1 MTMLNHLLVFGIIAT
16 AAPLLIITATTATA
30 SHYRWN
36 LSAPSARSW
45 TSLATTARSHW
56 GGGSTTSSTI
66 RQRRRRRRN
75 NTGFFYGLR
84 DDDINNEVIT
94 LIAASSSSLLSPS
107 PSCLLKEEYDS
118 INNDDGEKNEEEAWM
133 MMPTTYSTSAM
144 TKPRPRLLSNQ
155 EQQQQQQQQALSMPT
170 EQQLTI
176 TVKQQSQSPLIKRNE
191 KNDIMSTLAAS
202 TKKRRRRRKNN
213 TGFYYGI
220 REDIFNLNTLPPSNT
235 QSSSSSSSSTTFQ
248 PPSTSLPRVQS
259 SITAVPSPQMKIIEE
274 EDNIP
279 STKYTNDE
287 ERGGGGGG
295 LEAFPFLA
303 SSSSATSSSLDN
315 TNIIIDPKDENSVKD
330 SNNSLRILSE
340 TLTYELRT
348 MKEEIT
354 ALRDELRL
362 LGGQSSLSS
371 SSSASSLSKEES
383 GKNNDEIKLDQSSTS
398 SSRQAILLKQ
408 QRKKERKRQLEQ
420 LGPEVERWA
429 KELLTSSSLS
439 SEDNNNYYN
448 NVNNN
453 VAGVVGGT
461 KDVDEGWKEIT
472 CNSFVRNKF
481 NKLGKTRVYLKW
493 MPDSRTSNED
503 DDAAIVSREE
513 KERQLDSSSGSTSS
527 SSSSSLIYPCIRCHA
542 TIDAPLDQ
550 VCSFL
555 SNPNTIPM
563 YNELIDDHRD
573 IEIITPSSKVTWCKV
588 PKILF
593 VKPRD
598 FVTYCSHRWLRDG
611 TQVIIN
617 QAIDHEDVPGVLIE
631 GSGSGDTVCRGYALR
646 GANFIS
652 RDPSDPSNKTCITM
666 ISHANPGGGLPQWA
680 MTTAINAVVQVEPFK
695 FFHNMNESICNYQEP
710 ASSSM
715 SSSSSSAA
723 ALSQGHRMT
732 KNVGIQS
739 ERSTKPAGIAHL
751 GFTCF
756 WPNGGGLKEE
766 ESGVLRNI
774 YEPIQTT
781 PITAEVEAE
790 AERHGV

>member
-1 MTMLNHLLVFGIIAT
+1 L
-16 AAPLLIITATTATA
+16 
-30 SHYRWN
+30 
-36 LSAPSARSW
+36 
-45 TSLATTARSHW
+45 
-56 GGGSTTSSTI
+56 
-66 RQRRRRRRN
+66 
-75 NTGFFYGLR
+75 
-84 DDDINNEVIT
+84 
-94 LIAASSSSLLSPS
+94 
-107 PSCLLKEEYDS
+107 SCLLEEEYDNC
-118 INNDDGEKNEEEAWM
+118 NNDDGEKTKDDKEDEAAWM

-155 EQQQQQQQQALSMPT
+155 KQQQLKQQQQQALSMPS
-170 EQQLTI
+170 EQKQTI
-176 TVKQQSQSPLIKRNE
+176 TIKQQSQSPLKRKE
-191 KNDIMSTLAAS
+191 KNDIMSTSTS

-220 REDIFNLNTLPPSNT
+220 REDVFNLNTLPPPP
-235 QSSSSSSSSTTFQ
+235 SSSSSMIA
-248 PPSTSLPRVQS
+248 LYPREQS
-259 SITAVPSPQMKIIEE
+259 SITVVPTPPWSDAQQQQQEGRKEMKIMADDIT
-274 EDNIP
+274 
-279 STKYTNDE
+279 STKETKDE
-287 ERGGGGGG
+287 ERVGGGGGG

-303 SSSSATSSSLDN
+303 TTTSSATSSSPLDN
-315 TNIIIDPKDENSVKD
+315 TIDPKEENTMKD
-330 SNNSLRILSE
+330 SSNNSLRILSE
-340 TLTYELRT
+340 TLTYELRA

-371 SSSASSLSKEES
+371 TTSSSSAPLSSSKES
-383 GKNNDEIKLDQSSTS
+383 GKSNDDIELDQSS
-398 SSRQAILLKQ
+398 SSRHALLLKQ

-429 KELLTSSSLS
+429 KELLSSSS
-439 SEDNNNYYN
+439 SSQSSVSSDDNNNNYYN
-448 NVNNN
+448 NANNNN
-453 VAGVVGGT
+453 VVGVVGGMKT
-461 KDVDEGWKEIT
+461 IDEGWKEIT

-493 MPDSRTSNED
+493 MPDSRTNSNEKD
-503 DDAAIVSREE
+503 DVAGLLSEEE
-513 KERQLDSSSGSTSS
+513 KDQQVGNTSGSS
-527 SSSSSLIYPCIRCHA
+527 SSTLIYPCIRCHA

-598 FVTYCSHRWLRDG
+598 FVTYCSHRWLHDG

-617 QAIDHEDVPGVLIE
+617 QAIDHKDVPGVLLE
-631 GSGSGDTVCRGYALR
+631 GSGNGDTVCRGYALR

-652 RDPSDPSNKTCITM
+652 RDPSDPNNKTCITM
-666 ISHANPGGGLPQWA
+666 VSHANPGGGLPQWA
-680 MTTAINAVVQVEPFK
+680 MNTAINAVVQVEPFK
-695 FFHNMNESICNYQEP
+695 FFHRMNESICNYQEP
-710 ASSSM
+710 DL

-723 ALSQGHRMT
+723 LSQSYSMT
-732 KNVGIQS
+732 KNVGIRSS

-766 ESGVLRNI
+766 ESGELRRNS
-774 YEPIQTT
+774 YEPMLQTT
-781 PITAEVEAE
+781 SITAEVEAE
-790 AERHGV
+790 AEGHGV